1 MRHSK
6 TERIIAISASL
17 CLLLAFGCGLLGL
30 GIQQGAVTPP
40 DINVQLGPLVI
51 TTLGPRS
58 FNCPLQNGPSM
69 NICDGLRIV
78 PRLAA
83 YRIWLFGTRLG
94 MVQNLCAHSPNG
106 QYRCDNN
113 RSSAILPGG
122 SLSPKGTISFPWLS
136 RKSQSSSGNWKHR

>member
-58 FNCPLQNGPSM
+58 FNCPLQNGSSM
-69 NICDGLRIV
+69 NVCDGLRIV
-78 PRLAA
+78 PRIAA
-83 YRIWLFGTRLG
+83 YRIWLLWDT
-94 MVQNLCAHSPNG
+94 
-106 QYRCDNN
+106 
-113 RSSAILPGG
+113 PGRD
-122 SLSPKGTISFPWLS
+122 T
-136 RKSQSSSGNWKHR
+136 QSVRTLAEWIVPVRQ